1 MAQYPLTTAVVASLV
16 TFAKPTIWTKGNR
29 RVISKWF
36 NKKKPSSDN
45 KSLFYRAQQQN
56 SLQTAINANSKPQQ
70 VLMLSRS
77 VAKLKKTT
85 RDAFKKVG
93 KALQRGQ
100 VAPGA
105 ASQMMSEIMQN
116 RDRVTVVK
124 RTDSDRVVPIAPQEQ
139 VLPINHLNTN
149 QLDHLPQF
157 PRYAPKWCSNF
168 KIG

>member
-1 MAQYPLTTAVVASLV
+1 M
-16 TFAKPTIWTKGNR
+16 
-29 RVISKWF
+29 
-36 NKKKPSSDN
+36 
-45 KSLFYRAQQQN
+45 
-56 SLQTAINANSKPQQ
+56 QTAINANSKPQQ

-100 VAPGA
+100 VAPG
-105 ASQMMSEIMQN
+105 SQMMSEIMQN
-116 RDRVTVVK
+116 RDSVTVVK

-139 VLPINHLNTN
+139 VLPISHLNTN
-149 QLDHLPQF
+149 QLDHF
-157 PRYAPKWCSNF
+157 NSTTRYAPKWCSNF

>member
-1 MAQYPLTTAVVASLV
+1 MR
-16 TFAKPTIWTKGNR
+16 NR
-29 RVISKWF
+29 LFGQKETEESYLNV

-105 ASQMMSEIMQN
+105 
-116 RDRVTVVK
+116 K
-124 RTDSDRVVPIAPQEQ
+124 
-139 VLPINHLNTN
+139 
-149 QLDHLPQF
+149 
-157 PRYAPKWCSNF
+157 SNDE
-168 KIG
+168 